1 MSLLAE
7 RLKQSVE
14 AAREASAFFKKRAA
28 LEEEYAHGMLKHA
41 RASSEMYNTHE
52 VRAGTYGNAWKKIL
66 KTHEVLA
73 ENRFRFST
81 KLTAI
86 SDDLSVL
93 ARDAERARRENRE
106 MGSRLER
113 NVLDCE
119 SSVERARGRF
129 DIAAEDLERVMLVK
143 NGDPGRAADMSIG
156 TAAGRQGLLGKS
168 FSRGGLLFK
177 NKSPQQILRHEDEFR
192 AKKSSAHDALVS
204 EAHTTQQVR
213 HEYFAQHLPRVLRAL
228 KEALDEVDAGLQYHL
243 MRYAFLYESIVLSD
257 GVSVNPAGDHTSS
270 TGLREAVCSVNNQ
283 SDFREY
289 LQSYELAY
297 GRESRGPQREN
308 PYDDA
313 TLASLMYASPLA
325 PAGTGAAGTG
335 APGAESAGATQ
346 TFGVDLATQLA
357 RDGVEVPPILQ
368 ICTDAI
374 ERLGMQSMGIYRLS
388 GTKSRVAK
396 LKEKFDTDWTTV
408 DLLNEEAASDIN
420 IVAGCLKTWFRELP
434 EPLLTYTLY
443 PAFIEAAKVE
453 NDYLRQI
460 RLHEQ
465 VNELPDANY
474 ATLRFLMGHLDRVR
488 ANESMNQMSAHNLA
502 IVFGP
507 TLLRS
512 PNDPASKDKLANAS
526 GGPVDLQDMNYQC
539 KAIETI
545 LLKYRDIFVEG
556 DE

>member
-1 MSLLAE
+1 M
-7 RLKQSVE
+7 
-14 AAREASAFFKKRAA
+14 
-28 LEEEYAHGMLKHA
+28 
-41 RASSEMYNTHE
+41 
-52 VRAGTYGNAWKKIL
+52 
-66 KTHEVLA
+66 
-73 ENRFRFST
+73 
-81 KLTAI
+81 
-86 SDDLSVL
+86 
-93 ARDAERARRENRE
+93 
-106 MGSRLER
+106 
-113 NVLDCE
+113 
-119 SSVERARGRF
+119 
-129 DIAAEDLERVMLVK
+129 
-143 NGDPGRAADMSIG
+143 
-156 TAAGRQGLLGKS
+156 
-168 FSRGGLLFK
+168 
-177 NKSPQQILRHEDEFR
+177 
-192 AKKSSAHDALVS
+192 
-204 EAHTTQQVR
+204 
-213 HEYFAQHLPRVLRAL
+213 
-228 KEALDEVDAGLQYHL
+228 
-243 MRYAFLYESIVLSD
+243 LSD

-270 TGLREAVCSVNNQ
+270 AGLREAVCSVNNQ

-474 ATLRFLMGHLDRVR
+474 ATLRFLMAHLDRVR
-488 ANESMNQMSAHNLA
+488 ANESINQMSAHNLA